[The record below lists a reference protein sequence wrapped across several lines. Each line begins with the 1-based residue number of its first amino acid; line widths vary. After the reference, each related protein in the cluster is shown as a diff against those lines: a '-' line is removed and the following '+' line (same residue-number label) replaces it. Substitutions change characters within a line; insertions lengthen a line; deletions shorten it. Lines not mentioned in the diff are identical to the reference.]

1 MRSRTFSDIA
11 LHLRALADLIE
22 SELGTGGSAELAQLG
37 PALPASAS
45 TVLLDACLE
54 TRGLVCHGTRP
65 PTAGDLA
72 LVPLAQHIASTWPRC
87 EALLQAVKRAQGTA
101 RVIRLHL
108 DGATQEEVAA
118 LTTLGNLAARAQLLP
133 RYRYARSPV
142 RELVARPPRTPE
154 AIAFFTG
161 RWLELV
167 AFDTVARAATAK
179 GWEVHAGVL
188 VGMGDGDRL
197 EIDCLACAPDGRLL
211 FLEAKSGDRF
221 GDDLPKL
228 RRLADALRLPP
239 TAALLLAPG
248 LDERSLVAAASQAGM
263 SPAALSALGAL
274 VTAVVQES

>member
-11 LHLRALADLIE
+11 SHLRALADLIE
-22 SELGTGGSAELAQLG
+22 SELGAGASVDLSQHP
-37 PALPASAS
+37 PAPPASTTTAF
-45 TVLLDACLE
+45 LDACFAE
-54 TRGLVCHGTRP
+54 RGLLCHATRP
-65 PTAGDLA
+65 PTPGDLA
-72 LVPLAQHIASTWPRC
+72 LIPLAQHIASTWPRC
-87 EALLQAVKRAQGTA
+87 EALLQSVKRAQGTT
-101 RVIRLHL
+101 RVIRLKL

-167 AFDTVARAATAK
+167 AFDVLARTATAK

-188 VGMGDGDRL
+188 VGLPDGDRL

-228 RRLADALRLPP
+228 RRLVDALRVPP

-248 LDERSLVAAASQAGM
+248 LDERSLIAAASQAGM
-263 SPAALSALGAL
+263 SPAALSTLGS
-274 VTAVVQES
+274 VVSAVVQES